1 MGITN
6 RGKYGLQIGAGQGIT
21 NRGKRITKRGRSKD
35 YKSGQKDYKTGQ
47 GLQNG
52 AKGLQIGAGITKR
65 GRDYKS
71 VQHNCQFDQQKI
83 NYCFRDMFNGS
94 ESVNKVIFFVGQ

>member
-1 MGITN
+1 MIGITN

-21 NRGKRITKRGRSKD
+21 NRGSRD
-35 YKSGQKDYKTGQ
+35 YKLGQVKR
-47 GLQNG
+47 LQNG

-71 VQHNCQFDQQKI
+71 VQYNKPNI
-83 NYCFRDMFNGS
+83 STLGS
-94 ESVNKVIFFVGQ
+94 NLFGCHDFVISLILKNWHS